1 MIEKHALNTICP
13 YYTMFPLDFPERVL
27 RAAGARELVAD
38 PYCGRGTTIYAARMR
53 GLRSYGIDTSPVA
66 VAVSRAKVASTSLS
80 AVMQAYDRLLNAVP
94 WAETPTG
101 RFWRVAYHAETLS
114 VLCRLRVALRRSLKK
129 NGVSESDAVAM
140 LRAVA
145 LGALHGPLN
154 KAGLPASYFSNQM
167 PRTFAPK
174 PDYAARFLAERELR
188 PQVAN
193 VRAVIR
199 KRAKLILDG
208 FVPESSMGWIV
219 AGDSRKRAAWDM
231 LPGKIS
237 RVITSPPYYGMNTY
251 EEDQW
256 LRVWFLGG
264 PATIEYGNK
273 NQLSHRSPEAFAKSM
288 AKVWDQI
295 GDHARPE
302 LSMAVR
308 FGGIGSHKSDYRE
321 IMADSLEHSKHHW
334 CMVSARDAGEAAD
347 GRRQAETMGKR
358 GEESRSIEER
368 DFYVRLA

>member
-1 MIEKHALNTICP
+1 MNSQHSLNTVCP
-13 YYTMFPLDFPERVL
+13 YYTMFPLEFPERVL

-38 PYCGRGTTIYAARMR
+38 PYCGRGTTIYAARLR
-53 GLRSYGIDTSPVA
+53 GLRSYGVDSSPVA
-66 VAVSRAKVASTSLS
+66 VAISRAKVASTSLS
-80 AVMQAYDRLLNAVP
+80 AVMQAYDRMLKGVP

-101 RFWRVAYHAETLS
+101 RFWKLAYHVETLS
-114 VLCRLRVALRRSLKK
+114 VLCRLRVALRRSLRK
-129 NGVSESDAVAM
+129 NGASESDAVAM

-154 KAGLPASYFSNQM
+154 AAGLPGSYFSNQM

-174 PDYAARFLAERELR
+174 PDYAARYWSARDLR
-188 PQVAN
+188 PHAAN
-193 VRAVIR
+193 LRDIIR
-199 KRAKLILDG
+199 KRAKNILGG
-208 FVPESSMGWIV
+208 FVPPSGTGWIV
-219 AGDSRKRAAWDM
+219 AGDSRKQSAWEM

-264 PATIEYGNK
+264 PSAVEYGNK
-273 NQLSHRSPEAFAKSM
+273 NQLSHRSPADFAKSM

-295 GDHARPE
+295 GDHARPDIA
-302 LSMAVR
+302 MAVR
-308 FGGIGSHKSDYRE
+308 FGGIGSHKSDYRQ

-334 CMVSARDAGEAAD
+334 RMISTRDAGDAAD
-347 GRRQAETMGKR
+347 GRRQADTMGKR
-358 GEESRSIEER
+358 AKSSIIEER
-368 DFYVRLA
+368 DFYVHLS